1 VKYAVYKHI
10 ASHTSSL
17 AFILY
22 FCYTK
27 SISAYLSISRLILRP
42 VLIPNFLRHSLAYIN
57 SNVLE
62 VNEEL
67 TSCAPSITAP

>member
-1 VKYAVYKHI
+1 M

-27 SISAYLSISRLILRP
+27 SISACLRVSRLILRP
-42 VLIPNFLRHSLAYIN
+42 VLIPSFFRHSLAYIS

-67 TSCAPSITAP
+67 TPCAPNITAP